1 MTADA
6 DREPSPPA
14 PPAVPTSFSIAVPT
28 LSRGTADRSEDLRE
42 PVRLQQ
48 QWPHAQVIVLDQ
60 AGRAELDAADTRLL
74 ARPAASLG
82 AAPPPGAVLLGAVDG
97 VDHWAVRGEIADGS
111 AIRAG
116 GLRELGSLLPDSDAG
131 LLTTAT
137 ALLTWHAAA
146 GYCPRCGQQSLPT
159 PAGWS
164 RVCPAGH
171 EDFPRTDAAVIVLVH
186 DGAGSMV
193 LARQPIWPPGRMS
206 VLAGFVEA
214 GESLEATVVREV
226 LEEVGVH
233 VTDVSYLGSQPWPF
247 PRSLM
252 VGFAARAE
260 PGAELRPRD
269 GEIEEA
275 HWYDRAAVRAMIAAE
290 DPAVADNWGSAAP
303 IVGRGDGSAFNVVL
317 PGPVSIARRMIEGWA
332 AQE

>member
-1 MTADA
+1 MGGGGRVQLD
-6 DREPSPPA
+6 PA
-14 PPAVPTSFSIAVPT
+14 
-28 LSRGTADRSEDLRE
+28 GE
-42 PVRLQQ
+42 RLQF
-48 QWPHAQVIVLDQ
+48 
-60 AGRAELDAADTRLL
+60 L
-74 ARPAASLG
+74 AAASV
-82 AAPPPGAVLLGAVDG
+82 AQTPPHGAVLLGAVDG
-97 VDHWAVRGEIADGS
+97 VDHWALPGDVAQGS
-111 AIRAG
+111 
-116 GLRELGSLLPDSDAG
+116 GLRELGSLLSDTDAG
-131 LLTTAT
+131 LLVTAT

-146 GYCPRCGQQSLPT
+146 GFCPRCGLPSAST

-164 RVCPAGH
+164 RICPNGH
-171 EDFPRTDAAVIVLVH
+171 EDFPRTDPAVIVLVH
-186 DGAGSMV
+186 DGEGSIV
-193 LARQPIWPPGRMS
+193 LARQPIWPKGRVS

-214 GESLEATVVREV
+214 GESLEGTVAREI
-226 LEEVGVH
+226 LEEIGVH

-260 PGAELRPRD
+260 QGAELRPRA

-303 IVGRGDGSAFNVVL
+303 VVGRGDGSAFTIVL